1 VGVPAGLSE
10 IKLFDNQD
18 KEVGPG
24 ETGEIV
30 IRSPNIMKGYFNQ
43 PEETAHALRGSWF
56 HSGDVGR
63 FDEEGY
69 LYIVDRIK
77 DVIISGG
84 ENVFPR
90 EVEEVLYSH
99 NAVNECAVVGWPHPE
114 FGEAVTAFVTLKEGK
129 VPDEEEMIRF
139 CKERLARYKVPKKIH
154 FLKELPKSTQGK
166 ILRREL
172 KKK

>member
-1 VGVPAGLSE
+1 
-10 IKLFDNQD
+10 
-18 KEVGPG
+18 
-24 ETGEIV
+24 
-30 IRSPNIMKGYFNQ
+30 MKGYFNQ
-43 PEETAHALRGSWF
+43 PEETAHALRGGWF

-99 NAVNECAVVGWPHPE
+99 DAVNECAVVGWPHPE

-154 FLKELPKSTQGK
+154 FLKELPKSPQGK
-166 ILRREL
+166 ILRKEL